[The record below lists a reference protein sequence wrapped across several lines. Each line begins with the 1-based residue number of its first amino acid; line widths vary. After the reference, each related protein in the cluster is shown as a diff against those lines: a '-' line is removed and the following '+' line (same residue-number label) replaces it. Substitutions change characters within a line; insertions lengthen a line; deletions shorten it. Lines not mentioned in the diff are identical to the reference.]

1 MSEQSEWENC
11 LSERLSR
18 AGVVEYARALHND
31 EQGISRLCRILL
43 TTGDT
48 RRAGNAAWI
57 LSHLSGEDKRI
68 YLLPFYD
75 ELVDMAM
82 RPDLKIRRALLFSL
96 LADLPVTE
104 DFRADLLDYCLCGM
118 TDGKEADS
126 SRSVMIKLVAGV
138 CRVFPELKNEL
149 AASLELLSEEMKPSI
164 AAACR
169 QAWKCI
175 GQKP

>member
-82 RPDLKIRRALLFSL
+82 RPDLKIRRALLLSL

-104 DFRADLLDYCLCGM
+104 DFRADLLDYCLCGCFPRTAVGRNETEHCGGLPSGM
-118 TDGKEADS
+118 EVHRTETVMLAGKKEGCVQLSKEACMEQND
-126 SRSVMIKLVAGV
+126 R
-138 CRVFPELKNEL
+138 
-149 AASLELLSEEMKPSI
+149 
-164 AAACR
+164 
-169 QAWKCI
+169 
-175 GQKP
+175 